1 MSLDSVYRLSVI
13 VNMID
18 NLTGPTARINSAVDG
33 TVGKLDK
40 LSNGFSSMTKTGMA
54 TAALGREIAGAAL
67 APVAATFETKK
78 ALGELASLGIKDL
91 KALENAGKEF
101 SDSWAGTTK
110 AEFISAAY
118 DIKSG
123 IASLSDEGVAEF
135 TKIAGLTA
143 KATKSTVSE
152 MTSLF
157 ATGYGIYKDFY
168 KDMSDMEFGE
178 MFSAGLSDSVRA
190 FKTSGSGMAQ
200 AIQTLG
206 ASATT
211 SNVPLEE
218 QLSILG
224 MLQAT
229 MSGSEAGTKYKA
241 FLQAAAGAS
250 KELGLEFTDANN
262 RLLSMPEILAKLR
275 GKFGETMDAAEKMQL
290 KKAFGTD
297 EAVALIDL
305 MYSKTGELESN
316 ILMLYDSMGKGADV
330 ANTMATAINETE
342 PDKYARLQQQLHNV
356 TEEIGNQLLPTVN
369 QFMEKGS
376 QVLSRVGEWIGKNQE
391 LTKVIAIVV
400 LGIGIALMAFGT
412 LTAVVGGVG
421 LIFTKTIGIF
431 KSFIG
436 SASKIPDMLDTIRIQ
451 AMYAGDALKSGFGA
465 VKGFSSSA
473 ASGVKNVTSSIISM
487 GRAAIVNG
495 ATAIKNMVVGMA
507 NMARQ
512 AIVTAVT
519 AMPGLIA
526 SVWSFTAALLANPI
540 TWVIIGIVA
549 LIAALV
555 LLWQNWDAVSNAV
568 STVFTAAVSMA
579 KGAISSLV
587 GVFGEVIG
595 SIQNFILGK
604 LESFRESGS
613 KMIMTFVEGIK
624 SVISKP
630 AEVVKEGLAKVR
642 KLLPFSDAK
651 EGPLSTLTL
660 SGRRVFET
668 INTGMM
674 QTKNLPSETTTEAF
688 SQMGFDAE
696 TPEVSGNDYSLKEKG
711 FERINLREV
720 FKEKEQTQENKSE
733 KEKGTII
740 QRLIMNVDLSKIKDL
755 QGLLKLLK
763 EIEDYTNGNGED
775 LPVEGV

>member
-526 SVWSFTAALLANPI
+526 SVWSFTAALLANP
-540 TWVIIGIVA
+540 
-549 LIAALV
+549 
-555 LLWQNWDAVSNAV
+555 D
-568 STVFTAAVSMA
+568 
-579 KGAISSLV
+579 
-587 GVFGEVIG
+587 
-595 SIQNFILGK
+595 
-604 LESFRESGS
+604 R
-613 KMIMTFVEGIK
+613 K
-624 SVISKP
+624 SV
-630 AEVVKEGLAKVR
+630 V
-642 KLLPFSDAK
+642 
-651 EGPLSTLTL
+651 
-660 SGRRVFET
+660 
-668 INTGMM
+668 
-674 QTKNLPSETTTEAF
+674 
-688 SQMGFDAE
+688 
-696 TPEVSGNDYSLKEKG
+696 
-711 FERINLREV
+711 
-720 FKEKEQTQENKSE
+720 
-733 KEKGTII
+733 
-740 QRLIMNVDLSKIKDL
+740 
-755 QGLLKLLK
+755 
-763 EIEDYTNGNGED
+763 
-775 LPVEGV
+775 